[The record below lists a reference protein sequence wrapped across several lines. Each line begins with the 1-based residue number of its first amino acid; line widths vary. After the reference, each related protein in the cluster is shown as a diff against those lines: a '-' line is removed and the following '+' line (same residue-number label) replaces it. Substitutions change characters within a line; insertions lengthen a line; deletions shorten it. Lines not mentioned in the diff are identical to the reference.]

1 MEHPAVL
8 ECAVIGVPDPIKD
21 EAVKAF
27 VVPRPGTG
35 LTVDEVLAH
44 CAGRLAKFKVPQTVE
59 LRESLPK
66 TSIGEIEKKILRREE
81 QERAGHAGR

>member
-1 MEHPAVL
+1 VL

-27 VVPRPGTG
+27 VVARPGIA

-44 CAGRLAKFKVPQTVE
+44 CSGRLAKFKIPSFVE

-66 TSIGEIEKKILRREE
+66 TSIGKIEKKILRREE
-81 QERAGHAGR
+81 QDRDAGH